1 MTGPE
6 THERYAELAAGH
18 ALAALEPDDEQ
29 VFRAHLAGCDHCR
42 RALAEHHET
51 LAHLAYAAEPVDLPD
66 GPLEGIRR
74 GMQDSGRLNPE
85 PTAQPGTLEVPG
97 SLELAGSAE
106 GAGPADLAQPVDVA
120 AARERRRSGASGPR
134 AWMGIAAAAA
144 LVFGLGVWNIG
155 LRHDQSMT
163 EQRAQRVAA
172 AVQSLGTAGA
182 HAVPLRDDKGTQV
195 AIAVVRD
202 GSVSLVVDGLA
213 PNDEAA
219 STYVLWQKGQYG
231 VVRAVG
237 TFDVRGNG
245 VDVVRDMKMTPV
257 AGGMAGLAVTREPGR
272 RAPALPGSVPVADGT
287 MPA

>member
-1 MTGPE
+1 VTGPE

-29 VFRAHLAGCDHCR
+29 VFRAHLAGCDDCQ

-74 GMQDSGRLNPE
+74 GMQDSGRLKPE
-85 PTAQPGTLEVPG
+85 PTAQ
-97 SLELAGSAE
+97 
-106 GAGPADLAQPVDVA
+106 AGPADLAQPVDVA

-155 LRHDQSMT
+155 LRHDRSMT

-182 HAVPLRDDKGTQV
+182 HAVPLRDDKGRQV

-231 VVRAVG
+231 VVSAVG

-287 MPA
+287 MTA